1 MDISSGETGM
11 REWNPRSREVLRD
24 QVGAYD
30 ALRERCPVAHSDT
43 LGWSLLR
50 HSDVLAA
57 LADPGTYSSRVS
69 RHVAVPNGMDPPEH
83 TEFRQVVDD
92 CFTPELVEAFAP
104 ELRALTD
111 TLVGRAVAGVGE
123 VEIMSAL
130 ALPFAAQAQ
139 CAYLGWPSD
148 VADALQGWAAASAWA
163 TAAGQRDEL
172 NRVAAQFDR
181 IISEVL
187 DHQRTATPSSVMAR
201 LLAARVHGHPLA
213 DAQMVSMLRNWT
225 AGELG
230 TIAAAVGIIIEH
242 LARRQDLQELLRR
255 QPEVRQAAMDEMLR
269 LEAPLI
275 ANRRRTARSVSVD
288 GRVIPADQ
296 PVTILWSAAQRDPRR
311 FEDPA
316 DFRLDRD
323 PGDNL
328 LYGRGPHYCPGEGL
342 SRLELGTLM
351 DEFLRAVPRFRSAAG
366 TAAPRAQYP
375 SGGFSEVRISLV

>member
-139 CAYLGWPSD
+139 CAYLGWPPD
-148 VADALQGWAAASAWA
+148 VADALVHARDAGFALVVITNQSGIGLGLYGHEEVQALHDVLARELA
-163 TAAGQRDEL
+163 TAG
-172 NRVAAQFDR
+172 V
-181 IISEVL
+181 
-187 DHQRTATPSSVMAR
+187 
-201 LLAARVHGHPLA
+201 
-213 DAQMVSMLRNWT
+213 
-225 AGELG
+225 
-230 TIAAAVGIIIEH
+230 
-242 LARRQDLQELLRR
+242 
-255 QPEVRQAAMDEMLR
+255 
-269 LEAPLI
+269 
-275 ANRRRTARSVSVD
+275 
-288 GRVIPADQ
+288 
-296 PVTILWSAAQRDPRR
+296 
-311 FEDPA
+311 
-316 DFRLDRD
+316 RLD
-323 PGDNL
+323 GI
-328 LYGRGPHYCPGEGL
+328 YYCPHH
-342 SRLELGTLM
+342 
-351 DEFLRAVPRFRSAAG
+351 
-366 TAAPRAQYP
+366 P
-375 SGGFSEVRISLV
+375 SGGRCLCRKPGSLLLERAIARHGIDPVRSIMIGDRERDVQAAEAAGVRGVIVESNAALMNTVKRELRTA